1 MQDSLHG
8 TMIAQTI
15 HLYGLPMLPFVELG
29 HAPHADACIIWLH
42 GLGADGHDFVPAI
55 EWMAPEPNWRFIL
68 PHAPRRPVTINHGM
82 QMPAWYDIYGSDIAA
97 RQDAAGIRQS
107 AAGVDA
113 LIEAQRA
120 RGIATE
126 RILLAGFSQG
136 GAIALHCG
144 LRYAGRLGGIIALST
159 YLPLAQDLDTEKS
172 AANAATPVFMA
183 HGLYDAVIPADVGL
197 ASCARLRQSGY
208 EVDWHSYRMQHSV
221 CEEELSDTRQFI
233 AARLA

>member
-1 MQDSLHG
+1 
-8 TMIAQTI
+8 
-15 HLYGLPMLPFVELG
+15 MLPFVELG
-29 HAPHADACIIWLH
+29 HDPHADACIIWLH

-55 EWMAPEPNWRFIL
+55 EWMAPETNWRFIL

-82 QMPAWYDIYGSDIAA
+82 HMPAWYDIYGTDIAA

-107 AAGVDA
+107 AASVDA

-221 CEEELSDTRQFI
+221 CEEELSDIRQFI